1 MHLMSWGLTD
11 PAALQNRSE
20 AMRHINVYQIHAGWF
35 WELRVGNRVV
45 SFGVCDTKERAELS
59 AITA

>member
-1 MHLMSWGLTD
+1 
-11 PAALQNRSE
+11 
-20 AMRHINVYQIHAGWF
+20 MRHINVYQIHAGWF

-59 AITA
+59 ATTA